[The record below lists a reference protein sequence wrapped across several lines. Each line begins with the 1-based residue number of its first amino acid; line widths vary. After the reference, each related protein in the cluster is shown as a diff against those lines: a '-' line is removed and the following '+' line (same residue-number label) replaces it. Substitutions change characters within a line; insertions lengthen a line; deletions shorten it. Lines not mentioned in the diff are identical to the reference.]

1 MCVICG
7 KVGEVPNDIQ
17 IRFDLLEKQE
27 EDLWKKDD
35 GIEEEVLQTHDFQ
48 YQRCVNWNEHTGLE
62 YCEQCDSFNQEM
74 WRLRWAE
81 DSPWKEY
88 NEAQQKITD
97 EQSSLTPF
105 PGVMDEPYREL
116 MGEIQVPVILN
127 DDPDDNPA
135 FGKTIFETLPEDR
148 SEANSQIICAH
159 RGGDGNMIKSF
170 DPRTYDNFDDFFY
183 FHLGNMARDCCWS
196 CIEELAVVPPWLD
209 GWEGVIVKMVD
220 PCYTCGKSLYDYP
233 GKTWKNV
240 QLSGYRALQCSDCQ
254 A

>member
-7 KVGEVPNDIQ
+7 NVGEVPNDIQ
-17 IRFDLLEKQE
+17 IRFDLLEKQK
-27 EDLWKKDD
+27 EDLLNKYRART
-35 GIEEEVLQTHDFQ
+35 EEVCQTHNFQ
-48 YQRCVNWNEHTGLE
+48 YQRCVDPKCDYGL
-62 YCEQCDSFNQEM
+62 CEQCHQFNMELYRLQEQ
-74 WRLRWAE
+74 E
-81 DSPWKEY
+81 DSPWKEID
-88 NEAQQKITD
+88 EALQKIDD

-127 DDPDDNPA
+127 DDLNDNPT
-135 FGKTIFETLPEDR
+135 FGKSITDLPPGEER
-148 SEANSQIICAH
+148 NEANSQIICAH

-170 DPRTYDNFDDFFY
+170 DPRTYDNFEDFFY
-183 FHLGNMARDCCWS
+183 FHLENMARDCCWS

-209 GWEGVIVKMVD
+209 GWDGVIVKMVD
-220 PCYTCGKSLYDYP
+220 SCYTCGKALYDYP
-233 GKTWKNV
+233 GKTWKKV